1 MEQTLQILH
10 PDHCPQAPIRAV
22 LLDFDGTISTLRC
35 GWEAVMR
42 EIMVEFIGQCSLED
56 APRELIDQVDA
67 YIESSTGIQTAYQ
80 MEWLKAQADARHPQY
95 AYRDIWWYKDEYNRR
110 LMRQVSQRLER
121 LEAGKEAPS
130 QYQIAGSEAFLK
142 AMQEKGVR
150 LFLASG
156 TDHADVLREAQ
167 ALGVDGFFEQ
177 IKGAPERAIACSK
190 EFVIRQ
196 LLEEQK
202 IPGQALVL
210 IGDGKVEIALGAQNG
225 TYTLG
230 MATDEVHRRGLQ
242 PEKARRL
249 IQAGADALAGD
260 FSDLEALAKWMR
272 LTL

>member
-1 MEQTLQILH
+1 MEQTLKILH
-10 PDHCPQAPIRAV
+10 RDHCPQTPIQAI
-22 LLDFDGTISTLRC
+22 LLDFDGTISTLRW

-42 EIMVEFIGQCSLED
+42 EVMVEFIGQCSLAE

-121 LEAGKEAPS
+121 LESGKDVPS
-130 QYQIAGSEAFLK
+130 QYQIAGSEAFLN
-142 AMQEKGVR
+142 AMRERGVR

-177 IKGAPERAIACSK
+177 IKGAPERAVACSK

-196 LLEEQK
+196 LLEERK
-202 IPGQALVL
+202 IPVEELVL
-210 IGDGKVEIALGAQNG
+210 IGDGKVEIALGAQKG
-225 TYTLG
+225 AYTLG
-230 MATDEVHRRGLQ
+230 MATDEANRRGFN
-242 PEKARRL
+242 PVKEPRL
-249 IQAGADALAGD
+249 IRAGADALAGD
-260 FSDLEALAKWMR
+260 FSDLKALAEWMK
-272 LTL
+272 L